1 MKGTINNV
9 EYNVVN
15 GEMEEQEIE
24 KYIAEIQSTANG
36 KVSKVS
42 LVLDDEYVNV
52 SYEIIPQGFFR
63 IRRIT
68 GYLTGSTDRWN
79 DAKQAELEARVKHC

>member
-52 SYEIIPQGFFR
+52 SYEIIPQGL
-63 IRRIT
+63 ICSLYYEIL
-68 GYLTGSTDRWN
+68 GLT
-79 DAKQAELEARVKHC
+79 V